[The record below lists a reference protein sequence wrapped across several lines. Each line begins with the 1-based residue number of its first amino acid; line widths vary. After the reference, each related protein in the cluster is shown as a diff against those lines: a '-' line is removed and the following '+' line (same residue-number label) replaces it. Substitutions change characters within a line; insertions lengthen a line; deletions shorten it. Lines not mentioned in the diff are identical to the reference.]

1 MLKIAQVNNKIR
13 GFKVSQGDSLGVSIS
28 HLQYADDTL
37 VFCDAESEQ
46 LKHSRVIFILFEAI
60 SGLHINWGKSFIYP
74 VNEVPQISLLANI
87 LGGKIGELPTT
98 YLGMPLGA
106 KSKSLSIW
114 NSVVEKCE
122 RKLVNWKSQYL
133 SSGGRVTLINS
144 VLDAMPTYMM
154 SLFPMPGK
162 IIQRLDTIRRNF
174 LWQGNGEGVKKFH
187 LVKWDAV
194 ISNKKEGGLGIKNL
208 KAHNKSLLL
217 KWLWRLATDDQSL
230 WKDTIFARYGKEGS
244 WTTKEVNT
252 PYGVGLW
259 RTIRNQWPRI
269 WNNSVINVGN
279 GRKTLFWNDT
289 WMGQT
294 PLRQQFPD
302 IYILNQQKMATIV
315 EVRNEQG
322 WNLIFRRFLN
332 DWEVERMTQFYNT
345 LEQAKNLTCEEDK
358 LTWKLEKDGK
368 FKVKSAYKLL
378 DTSTETKELWPWKM
392 IWKGKIPHKVAYFT
406 WLVARQSVLTQDN
419 LMKRGKDLCSRCFFC
434 ESETETI
441 NHLFLHCKV
450 TEKLWK
456 YFINRRGITW
466 TMPRNTAEV
475 LACWN
480 RDGNQS
486 GHKERWKIVP
496 ACIWWTIWSERNQRC
511 FENKSIPFQSIK
523 MNCLVTFY
531 FWCIHS
537 IPKDPGDITLF
548 LDSL

>member
-1 MLKIAQVNNKIR
+1 
-13 GFKVSQGDSLGVSIS
+13 
-28 HLQYADDTL
+28 
-37 VFCDAESEQ
+37 
-46 LKHSRVIFILFEAI
+46 
-60 SGLHINWGKSFIYP
+60 
-74 VNEVPQISLLANI
+74 
-87 LGGKIGELPTT
+87 
-98 YLGMPLGA
+98 
-106 KSKSLSIW
+106 
-114 NSVVEKCE
+114 
-122 RKLVNWKSQYL
+122 
-133 SSGGRVTLINS
+133 
-144 VLDAMPTYMM
+144 MPTYMM
-154 SLFPMPGK
+154 SLFP
-162 IIQRLDTIRRNF
+162 DTIRRNF

-466 TMPRNTAEV
+466 T
-475 LACWN
+475 
-480 RDGNQS
+480 Q
-486 GHKERWKIVP
+486 
-496 ACIWWTIWSERNQRC
+496 
-511 FENKSIPFQSIK
+511 KS
-523 MNCLVTFY
+523 
-531 FWCIHS
+531 
-537 IPKDPGDITLF
+537 
-548 LDSL
+548 

>member
-1 MLKIAQVNNKIR
+1 MGGLSYMLKIAQVNNRIR
-13 GFKVSQGDSLGVSIS
+13 GFKVSEEESLGVSIS

-46 LKHSRVIFILFEAI
+46 LKHLRVIFILFEAI

-74 VNEVPQISLLANI
+74 VNEVPEISPLANI
-87 LGGKIGELPTT
+87 LGGNIGELPTT

-122 RKLVNWKSQYL
+122 KKL
-133 SSGGRVTLINS
+133 
-144 VLDAMPTYMM
+144 
-154 SLFPMPGK
+154 
-162 IIQRLDTIRRNF
+162 IIQRLNTIRRNF
-174 LWQGNGEGVKKFH
+174 LWQGNGEGEKKFH
-187 LVKWDAV
+187 LVKWDVV

-208 KAHNKSLLL
+208 KSHNKSLLL
-217 KWLWRLATDDQSL
+217 KWLRRLATDDQSL
-230 WKDTIFARYGKEGS
+230 WKDIIIARYGKEGP
-244 WTTKEVNT
+244 WTTKEVYT

-259 RTIRNQWPRI
+259 RTIRNKWPRM
-269 WNNSVINVGN
+269 WSNSVINVGN
-279 GRKTLFWNDT
+279 GRKTLFWNDI
-289 WMGQT
+289 WVGQT

-302 IYILNQQKMATIV
+302 IYILNQQKMATIL

-322 WNLIFRRFLN
+322 WNLTFRRFLN

-345 LEQAKNLTCEEDK
+345 LEQDKNLTCEKDK
-358 LTWKLEKDGK
+358 LIWKLEKDGK

-378 DTSTETKELWPWKM
+378 DISIEIKELRSWKM
-392 IWKGKIPHKVAYFT
+392 IWKGKIPHKVACFT
-406 WLVARQSVLTQDN
+406 WLVARQYVLTQDN
-419 LMKRGKDLCSRCFFC
+419 LMKRGRDLCSRCSFC

-456 YFINRRGITW
+456 YFINLRGITW

-480 RDGNQS
+480 RDGNQT
-486 GHKERWKIVP
+486 GHKEGRKIVP
-496 ACIWWTIWSERNQRC
+496 
-511 FENKSIPFQSIK
+511 
-523 MNCLVTFY
+523 
-531 FWCIHS
+531 
-537 IPKDPGDITLF
+537 G
-548 LDSL
+548 SLLASGGQYGGREIRDVLRTRVSLSKALK